1 MINDYL
7 RSERRLRQFRIE
19 ISLRSTKM
27 AERTS
32 RKILNMNLKYQLDVK
47 RFVWNEK
54 LQLER

>member
-19 ISLRSTKM
+19 ISLRPTKM

-54 LQLER
+54 LQFER